1 MAEQQRLAD
10 ERLAEQLAQ
19 QQAMMAE
26 QQRLADERHAE
37 QLAQQQEM
45 MAQQQRLADERMA
58 QMMEQVAAT
67 MSQNVPQPQTVVQ
80 TDDGLREILEKH
92 GEMLNDLM
100 GKENVNN
107 TVVINK
113 EGRGADDEERV
124 RLTLKE
130 AYEKLTDPLK
140 KVFDAARDYI
150 VLNQEVVASEG
161 KFAITYKY
169 RGKQYLKLN
178 IKRGYPTIS
187 YSTEGEQLRNL
198 KKKAAEEEGVKVRF
212 KMSELQIFDDSTLEV
227 AKGVIDLRR
236 EQIDKDIEFMK
247 KKK

>member
-1 MAEQQRLAD
+1 
-10 ERLAEQLAQ
+10 
-19 QQAMMAE
+19 
-26 QQRLADERHAE
+26 
-37 QLAQQQEM
+37 
-45 MAQQQRLADERMA
+45 
-58 QMMEQVAAT
+58 MMEQMAAIAQ
-67 MSQNVPQPQTVVQ
+67 SAPASQTVVQ
-80 TDDGLREILEKH
+80 TDDGLRDILEKH
-92 GEMLNDLM
+92 GEILNDLM
-100 GKENVNN
+100 SKENVNN

-113 EGRGADDEERV
+113 EGREIDDESKV

-140 KVFDAARDYI
+140 RVFDATGEY
-150 VLNQEVVASEG
+150 VMKNQEVVASEG

-169 RGKQYLKLN
+169 RGKQYLKLS

-236 EQIDKDIEFMK
+236 EQIDRDIELMK